1 MNSLT
6 SAGERS
12 SAAQADRDRSP
23 SRSDRE
29 GRRQIMPRSARQ
41 LQIVN
46 RGRSLPSAHTIF
58 AGEDRPASCGI
69 VPNDEY
75 SVVRG
80 IGVWASLCRQH
91 STLHETLLVWMSGP
105 LGVQYHEIL
114 CTALIT
120 TSFALP
126 REHSEC
132 KQGRISCAKPVRV
145 IRGSQFLSSGLT
157 DSIHLSTLAVRC
169 RFTASGR
176 HRTTP
181 QPKSG
186 AVYFGTDD

>member
-1 MNSLT
+1 M
-6 SAGERS
+6 
-12 SAAQADRDRSP
+12 P
-23 SRSDRE
+23 S
-29 GRRQIMPRSARQ
+29 SARQ

-46 RGRSLPSAHTIF
+46 RGRSLPSTHTIF
-58 AGEDRPASCGI
+58 AGEDRPASCGT

-75 SVVRG
+75 SVLRG

-114 CTALIT
+114 YTALVT

-132 KQGRISCAKPVRV
+132 KQGRVSCAKPVRG

-157 DSIHLSTLAVRC
+157 DSIHLSTLAVRR

-186 AVYFGTDD
+186 QFILVPTTRGLAR